1 MSFSQKVVLTAV
13 PIAPDKVRR
22 KFDKPAAPA
31 SRSSET
37 LDSVI
42 VVIGTKKHA
51 TPMP

>member
-13 PIAPDKVRR
+13 PIV
-22 KFDKPAAPA
+22 PA

-37 LDSVI
+37 LESVI